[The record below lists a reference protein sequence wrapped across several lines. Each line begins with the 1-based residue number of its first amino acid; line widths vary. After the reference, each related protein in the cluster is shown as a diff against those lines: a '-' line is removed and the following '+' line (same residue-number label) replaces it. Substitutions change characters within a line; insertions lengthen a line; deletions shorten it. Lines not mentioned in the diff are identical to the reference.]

1 MKKIERT
8 VKYYREI
15 FKHLDKNA
23 YYFLIGNFFTGF
35 GFAAFSLLFNLY
47 LKSINIGESRI
58 GNLLST
64 ATFTTA
70 ILILPAAY
78 IIKRTDIKKFFIISP
93 LLTIIG
99 YFIAVQ
105 FNTEILRYTGFI
117 LAGIGASFNSVLGG
131 PFIMKISSDKTRTVL
146 FSLSQATMLAAG
158 ITGNLL
164 SGFLAGIIKR
174 TGVLENIAFKYAIF
188 THLFFALISIYFFS
202 KINVGKLYNQNFKDK
217 ITFNTS
223 VKLLIFLIL
232 PPLTIGLGA
241 GMTIPFLNLYFKTNF
256 YLSSSTIGIIFAI
269 AQFLT
274 ILGSLLSPI
283 FAKKYGLI
291 NTIIATQLLSV
302 PFLYILGFNSFFP
315 LVLASFFLRN
325 TLMNMASPLSNNF
338 SLELVNREDRP
349 LVSGLLSLAWLAS
362 WGLTA
367 NIGGHLI
374 EHYGYRIPFLFTIF
388 CYVLSSL
395 LYFLLLKPLEK
406 NIKTS
411 E

>member
-1 MKKIERT
+1 MKKIKNT
-8 VKYYREI
+8 IKYYREI
-15 FKHLDKNA
+15 FKYFDKNA
-23 YYFLIGNFFTGF
+23 HHFLIGNFFTGF

-58 GNLLST
+58 GSLLST

-93 LLTIIG
+93 LITVIG

-105 FNTEILRYTGFI
+105 ANTEILRYIGFI
-117 LAGIGASFNSVLGG
+117 LAGIAASFNSVLGG
-131 PFIMKISSDKTRTVL
+131 PFIMKVSNTKTRTVL

-164 SGFLAGIIKR
+164 SGFLSGMIKQS
-174 TGVLENIAFKYAIF
+174 GVSENLAFKYTILI
-188 THLFFALISIYFFS
+188 HLFFALLSIYFFS
-202 KINVGKLYNQNFKDK
+202 KINIGKLYNQNFKNK
-217 ITFNTS
+217 ITFKTS

-256 YLSSSTIGIIFAI
+256 HLSSSTIGIIFSI
-269 AQFLT
+269 ALFLT

-283 FAKKYGLI
+283 FAIKYGLI

-302 PFLYILGFNSFFP
+302 PFLYILGFSSFFP
-315 LVLASFFLRN
+315 LVLASFFIRN
-325 TLMNMASPLSNNF
+325 TFMNMSSPLSNNF
-338 SLELVNREDRP
+338 SLELVDMEDRP
-349 LVSGLLSLAWLAS
+349 LISGLLSLAWLAS

-374 EHYGYRIPFLFTIF
+374 ENHGYRIPFLFTIF
-388 CYVLSSL
+388 CYLLSSL
-395 LYFLLLKPLEK
+395 LYLLLLKPLEK